1 MVQVCSFVELT
12 GLVLCLNGAARIT
25 HRAQQIVTIVSRWHA
40 IITCSPVTVFFPGE
54 TTEAFNI
61 TAYGPTHPILFNE
74 KSEKLLMSL
83 SSYKGVTEPARHDM
97 DAYQKRQ
104 ALGETSLSYPSKF
117 SRDYH
122 FNNDPTLNFTFV

>member
-104 ALGETSLSYPSKF
+104 ALGETSLSHPSKF

>member
-54 TTEAFNI
+54 STEAFNI

-117 SRDYH
+117 QGTIIFIRIQ
-122 FNNDPTLNFTFV
+122 P